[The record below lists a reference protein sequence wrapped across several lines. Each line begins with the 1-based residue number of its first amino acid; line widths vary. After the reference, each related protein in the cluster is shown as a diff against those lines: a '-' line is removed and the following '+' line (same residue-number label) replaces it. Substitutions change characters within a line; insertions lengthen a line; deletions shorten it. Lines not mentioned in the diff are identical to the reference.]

1 MSHCLIKTVPTG
13 KGQVV
18 ERRPK
23 EWKIMP
29 QSTTLLPGVSH
40 GGVLVRG
47 AEVCIFQEVNVAASV
62 RALRGESALMTV
74 MQSNSVVP
82 SP

>member
-13 KGQVV
+13 KGRSLRDAQKNG
-18 ERRPK
+18 RSCLSRPNC
-23 EWKIMP
+23 
-29 QSTTLLPGVSH
+29 SLASH
-40 GGVLVRG
+40 TGGVLVRG

-74 MQSNSVVP
+74 IQSNSVVP
-82 SP
+82 SR